1 MSSPFL
7 HPQCLVQTGHRVD
20 PNECLKKRTSEVQ
33 SPLTRVESKD
43 LGFYLVLLLTD

>member
-7 HPQCLVQTGHRVD
+7 RPQCLVQTGHRVD

-33 SPLTRVESKD
+33 SALTRVESRD